1 MEEAMDHQEAKVTDH
16 QAEEGTEG
24 HLEAEGHLEVE
35 EEAVT
40 DRRADHRVS
49 EQNAK

>member
-1 MEEAMDHQEAKVTDH
+1 MEEAMDHQEAEVTDH
-16 QAEEGTEG
+16 QAEGGTEG
-24 HLEAEGHLEVE
+24 HVEAEGHLEVG
-35 EEAVT
+35 EEAVM

>member
-1 MEEAMDHQEAKVTDH
+1 MDHQEAEVTDH
-16 QAEEGTEG
+16 QAEEGTED
-24 HLEAEGHLEVE
+24 HVEAEGHLEVEE